1 MTTFLQSWL
10 CAAAALGL
18 IAPLGACATLAR
30 GTTETFVV
38 ETLPGD
44 ALVTTSLGGSCRASP
59 CAFPGV
65 SREAEFTVRIERAG
79 YQTQIHTIGHR
90 LAGGGVTSATSN
102 VVIPIGGTI
111 AAVVDMNTGATQ
123 QLTPNPLRVTLLPEP
138 R

>member
-1 MTTFLQSWL
+1 MLSFLRFWT

-18 IAPLGACATLAR
+18 IAPLGGCATMAR

-44 ALVTTSLGGSCRASP
+44 ATVTTSFGGVCRASP
-59 CAFPGV
+59 CAFLGV

-79 YQTQIHTIGHR
+79 YQTQVHRVSHR
-90 LAGGGVTSATSN
+90 LAGGGVTSTVGNVLFPVASTVAFIVDATN
-102 VVIPIGGTI
+102 
-111 AAVVDMNTGATQ
+111 GATQ
-123 QLTPNPLRVTLLPEP
+123 QLNPNPLRITLQPEP